1 MTKGT
6 GMANER
12 TETGFIEV
20 LDTTLRDGEQ
30 TAGVSF
36 NVDEKLAIAR
46 LLLEELKVNRIEVGS
61 ARVSNGEHKALD
73 KICDWASTCGHLENI
88 ETLGFVDGGLSVEWI
103 CESGGKV
110 MNLLTKG
117 SIRHLKGQ
125 LGKTSQEHI
134 SDILKCIDKAV
145 AKGLDINIYL
155 EDWSNGMISS
165 PEHVFYMIDCLK
177 DAPIKRFM
185 LPDTLGILNP
195 DMASEFCRTMRA
207 KYPSLHFDFHAHN
220 DYDMAAANTFEA
232 IKAGFNGIHTTVN
245 GLGERTGNLPVS
257 SAVGILND
265 LTQRNNSLNEKKLYH
280 VCKYVETI
288 SGVRIPANKPLVG
301 DLVFTQTSGVHADGD
316 RKDNLYSNALLP
328 ERFGRTRK
336 YALGK
341 TSGKANIMKNL
352 EKLGIRLSNE
362 QMKLVTERVVEL
374 GDKKENLNAED
385 LPFIIADVLKGGY
398 SATKDNIHIVNYSL
412 QLARGMRPV
421 ATLRIKINGK
431 EYEEISAGDGQ
442 YDAFMKA
449 LWKIYDKL
457 GKKHPVLTDYQ
468 VNIPPGGKTYALVE
482 TTISWNNDGHEL
494 TTRGI
499 DSDQTEAAIKATV
512 KMLNI
517 IENIDMKKLT
527 I

>member
-1 MTKGT
+1 MEIVKNS
-6 GMANER
+6 ADS
-12 TETGFIEV
+12 GFIEV

-61 ARVSNGEHKALD
+61 ARVSSGEHKALD
-73 KICDWASTCGHLENI
+73 KICDWAATCGHLDCI
-88 ETLGFVDGGLSVEWI
+88 ETLGFIDNGVSVDWI
-103 CESGGKV
+103 AESGGKV
-110 MNLLTKG
+110 MNLLAKG
-117 SIRHLKGQ
+117 SVRHLYGQ
-125 LGKTSQEHI
+125 LGKTSEEHVR
-134 SDILKCIDKAV
+134 DILRCIEKGV

-155 EDWSNGMISS
+155 EDWSNGMADS
-165 PEHVFYMIDCLK
+165 PEHVFHMIDSLQE
-177 DAPIKRFM
+177 APIKRFM
-185 LPDTLGILNP
+185 LPDTLGILDP
-195 DMASEFCRTMRA
+195 DTTARFCRTMRE

-232 IKAGFNGIHTTVN
+232 IKAGVNGIHTTVN

-265 LTQRNNSLNEKKLYH
+265 LTHSRNSLNEKKLFH

-301 DLVFTQTSGVHADGD
+301 ESVFTQTSGVHADGD
-316 RKDNLYSNALLP
+316 RKDNLYTNALLP

-352 EKLGIRLSNE
+352 EKLGITLSAE
-362 QMKLVTERVVEL
+362 QMRLVTERVVEL

-398 SATKDNIHIVNYSL
+398 SATRDNIHIVNYSL

-421 ATLRIKINGK
+421 ATLRININGK

-457 GKKHPVLTDYQ
+457 GKTHPVLTDYQ

-482 TTISWNNDGHEL
+482 TTISWNNNGNEL
-494 TTRGI
+494 ITRGI